1 MNLSDV
7 RSELTTFLDE
17 QMSHRHV
24 PGAVIGIVHEKEELV
39 VARGVTSVEHP
50 LEVDETTLFQI
61 GSRTKT
67 FTATAL
73 MRQRE
78 AGKLDLDAPLVS
90 YLPEFKLANPDYAG
104 RVTPRHLLT
113 HTGGWLGDYF
123 LAVPLR
129 GRGEDS
135 LARLVDAMEHP
146 PCLTAPGEIF
156 SYNNAGFCV
165 AGRLLEVLTGQS
177 YEDAVRSLVFEPLGL
192 NHTTYFPEDVIT
204 ERTAVGH
211 IVRVGEPT
219 VARPWGIS
227 RSEHPSGGIASDVLD
242 QLRYARFHLGDG
254 TTTEGERLLSAETM
268 ADMQSVHTAAI
279 GVADSIGL
287 PWLLANVGGLR
298 TVSHGGGMNGQMSA
312 FTLAPERRF
321 AISIFS
327 NASSGALLCGDI
339 ERWVFDRLL
348 GVREDAPKA
357 LRLSSDQL
365 EEYAGAYAFGLLQVE
380 RQEDHLVLRREGI
393 PGSEL
398 MEEAPPPIR
407 LGFYDRDCIF
417 DLDEPEA
424 TGSRGRFLRDADG
437 RIRHLH
443 HGGRL
448 MPRFEGGESLETLL
462 ATASEPTGND

>member
-1 MNLSDV
+1 MNLSDAEL
-7 RSELTTFLDE
+7 ELTTYLDE
-17 QMSHRHV
+17 RMTHRHV
-24 PGAVIGIVHEKEELV
+24 PGAVIGIVHGKEELI

-50 LEVDETTLFQI
+50 LEVDTTTLFQV

-78 AGKLDLDAPLVS
+78 AGKLDLDAQLVS

-129 GRGEDS
+129 GRGDDS
-135 LARLVDAMEHP
+135 LARLVDAMDRP
-146 PCLTAPGEIF
+146 PILTAPGEIF

-165 AGRLLEVLTGQS
+165 AGRLLEVLTGQG
-177 YEDAVRSLVFEPLGL
+177 YEDAVRSLVLEPIGL

-211 IVRVGEPT
+211 IVRGGEPT

-227 RSEHPSGGIASDVLD
+227 RSEHPTGGIISDVVD

-254 TTTEGERLLSAETM
+254 TTSEGERLLSAETM
-268 ADMQSVHTAAI
+268 ADMQSVHAPAI
-279 GVADSIGL
+279 GVRDAVGL
-287 PWLLANVGGLR
+287 PWLLGSVGGLR
-298 TVSHGGGMNGQMSA
+298 TVGHSGGMNGQMSA
-312 FTLAPERRF
+312 FTLAPERGF
-321 AISIFS
+321 AISIFT
-327 NASSGALLCGDI
+327 NASSGGLLCGDI
-339 ERWVFDRLL
+339 ERWTFDHLL
-348 GVREDAPKA
+348 GVKDDALRA
-357 LRLSSDQL
+357 LRLPSEQL
-365 EEYAGAYAFGLLQVE
+365 DECTGAYAFGLLQVE
-380 RQEDHLVLRREGI
+380 REEDHLVMRRKGI

-398 MEEAPPPIR
+398 MEETPPPTR

-417 DLDEPEA
+417 DLDEPRDA
-424 TGSRGRFLRDADG
+424 GSRGRFLRDAEG

-443 HGGRL
+443 YGGRL
-448 MPRFEGGESLETLL
+448 TPRFEGGESLETLL
-462 ATASEPTGND
+462 AAAPEPSGKE

>member
-1 MNLSDV
+1 MNLSDA
-7 RSELTTFLDE
+7 RSELTSYLD
-17 QMSHRHV
+17 QRMTHRHV
-24 PGAVIGIVHEKEELV
+24 PGAVIGIVRGEEELIV
-39 VARGVTSVEHP
+39 VRGVTSVEHP
-50 LEVDETTLFQI
+50 LEVDATTLFQV

-90 YLPEFKLANPDYAG
+90 YLPEFRLANPDYAG

-135 LARLVDAMEHP
+135 LARLVDAMDRP

-165 AGRLLEVLTGQS
+165 AGRLLEVLTGQN
-177 YEDAVRSLVFEPLGL
+177 YEDAVRSLVLEPLDL
-192 NHTTYFPEDVIT
+192 SHTTYFPEDVIT

-211 IVRVGEPT
+211 IVRGGKPT

-227 RSEHPSGGIASDVLD
+227 RSEHPTGGIISDVID

-254 TTTEGERLLSAETM
+254 TTAQGERLLSAEMM

-279 GVADSIGL
+279 GVGDAIGL
-287 PWLLANVGGLR
+287 PWLLGSLGGLR

-312 FTLAPERRF
+312 FTLVPERGF
-321 AISIFS
+321 AISIFT
-327 NASSGALLCGDI
+327 NASSGALLCGDMV
-339 ERWVFDRLL
+339 RWTLERLL
-348 GVREDAPKA
+348 GVKDEAPRVV
-357 LRLSSDQL
+357 RLSSEQL
-365 EEYAGAYAFGLLQVE
+365 DEYAGAYAFGLLQVE
-380 RQEDHLVLRREGI
+380 RQEDHLVLRRKGI

-398 MEEAPPPIR
+398 MEEPPPPIR

-417 DLDEPEA
+417 DLDEPEDA
-424 TGSRGRFLRDADG
+424 SSRGRFLRDTEG
-437 RIRHLH
+437 RIQHLH

-448 MPRFEGGESLETLL
+448 TPRFQEGESLETLL
-462 ATASEPTGND
+462 ATASEPSGDE

>member
-1 MNLSDV
+1 MDPSDV
-7 RSELTTFLDE
+7 RSELSSYLDE
-17 QMSHRHV
+17 RMAHRQV
-24 PGAVIGIVHEKEELV
+24 PGAVIGIVHGERELV

-50 LEVDETTLFQI
+50 LNVDETTLFQI

-90 YLPEFKLANPDYAG
+90 YLPEFELANPDYTG

-123 LAVPLR
+123 LALPLR
-129 GRGEDS
+129 GRGEDA
-135 LARLVDAMEHP
+135 LARLVDAMKQP

-177 YEDAVRSLVFEPLGL
+177 YEDAVRSGIFEPLGL

-211 IVRVGEPT
+211 IVRHGQPA
-219 VARPWGIS
+219 VARPWAIS
-227 RSEHPSGGIASDVLD
+227 RSDHPTGGIASDVLD
-242 QLRYARFHLGDG
+242 QLRWARFHLGDG
-254 TTTEGERLLSAETM
+254 TTAEGERLLSAETM
-268 ADMQSVHTAAI
+268 ADMQSAHVPAI
-279 GVADSIGL
+279 GVRDAVGL
-287 PWLLANVGGLR
+287 PWLLGNVGGLR
-298 TVSHGGGMNGQMSA
+298 TVGHSGGMHGQMSA
-312 FTLAPERRF
+312 FTLAPERGF
-321 AISIFS
+321 AISIFT
-327 NASSGALLCGDI
+327 NASTGALLCGDL
-339 ERWVFDRLL
+339 ERWTFDRLL
-348 GVREDAPKA
+348 GVGNEPPKA
-357 LRLSSDQL
+357 LRLTSEQL
-365 EEYAGAYAFGLLQVE
+365 DEYVGAYAFGLIQVE
-380 RQEDHLVLRREGI
+380 RQGGHLVLRRGGI

-398 MEEAPPPIR
+398 MQEEQPPLR

-424 TGSRGRFLRDADG
+424 DGSRGKFLRDAQG

-443 HGGRL
+443 FGGRL
-448 MPRFEGGESLETLL
+448 TPLFEGGESLEALL
-462 ATASEPTGND
+462 KPSS

>member
-17 QMSHRHV
+17 RMTHRHV
-24 PGAVIGIVHEKEELV
+24 PGAVIGIVHEQEELI

-135 LARLVDAMEHP
+135 LARLVDAMERP
-146 PCLTAPGEIF
+146 PCLNAPGEIF
-156 SYNNAGFCV
+156 SYDNAGFCV
-165 AGRLLEVLTGQS
+165 AGRLLEVLTDQG
-177 YEDAVRSLVFEPLGL
+177 YEDAVRSLVFEPLDL
-192 NHTTYFPEDVIT
+192 SHTTYFPEDVIT

-211 IVRVGEPT
+211 IVRGGEPA
-219 VARPWGIS
+219 VARPWEIN
-227 RSEHPSGGIASDVLD
+227 RSEHPAGGIISDVLD

-254 TTTEGERLLSAETM
+254 TTAQGERLLSAETM
-268 ADMQSVHTAAI
+268 ADMQSVHAAAI
-279 GVADSIGL
+279 SARDAVGL
-287 PWLLANVGGLR
+287 AWLLGNVGGLR
-298 TVSHGGGMNGQMSA
+298 TVGHTGGTNGQLSS
-312 FTLAPERRF
+312 FTLAPERSF
-321 AISIFS
+321 AISICT
-327 NASSGALLCGDI
+327 NASSGALLCGDV
-339 ERWVFDRLL
+339 ERWTFDRLL
-348 GVREDAPKA
+348 GVREEAPKA

-365 EEYAGAYAFGLLQVE
+365 DEYVGAYAFGLLQVE
-380 RQEDHLVLRREGI
+380 RQEDYLVLRREGI
-393 PGSEL
+393 PGSKL
-398 MEEAPPPIR
+398 MKEAPPPIR

-424 TGSRGRFLRDADG
+424 TGSRGRFLRDAGG
-437 RIRHLH
+437 RIQQLH

-448 MPRFEGGESLETLL
+448 TPRFEGGESLKILL
-462 ATASEPTGND
+462 ATASETTGND